1 MKKILVLAILAV
13 LFAVMGPMASTVYA
27 DWVGQGS
34 AAPPV
39 SRPGG
44 SVVIT
49 IRNVGD
55 ETFQVCILR
64 VTRPDGTRDEVHP
77 AGQIINP
84 DESWSYTYPADFGGN
99 TDQTGKYAVRL
110 WVNDPAIP
118 PPPCYEMLPP
128 PEFEE
133 FACFVVTSAGCF
145 IATAAYGSP
154 MVEEIEVLR
163 EFRDQYLLTNPVGE
177 TLVELYYKTSPP
189 IADFIDDHPALK
201 PVVRAALVPVIA
213 MSTVAVSTTLVEKI
227 AIVSSVVLVSALL
240 VFWFRRRTG
249 KARGRAN

>member
-27 DWVGQGS
+27 DWVAQAS
-34 AAPPV
+34 VVPPV
-39 SRPGG
+39 IRPGG

-49 IRNVGD
+49 ISNIGD
-55 ETFQVCILR
+55 EAFGVCTLR

-77 AGQIINP
+77 ANEVINP
-84 DESWSYTYPADFGGN
+84 DESWSCTYPADFGGN

-110 WVNDPAIP
+110 WVTDALFQF
-118 PPPCYEMLPP
+118 PCVEVLPP
-128 PEFEE
+128 PEFEGL
-133 FACFVVTSAGCF
+133 AYFVVTSGCF
-145 IATAAYGSP
+145 IATAAYGTP
-154 MVEEIEVLR
+154 MAEEIDILR
-163 EFRDQYLLTNPVGE
+163 DFRDQYLLTNPVGE

-201 PVVRAALVPVIA
+201 PVVRAALVPAIA
-213 MSTVAVSTTLVEKI
+213 MSTVAVNTTLVEKI
-227 AIVSSVVLVSALL
+227 AIVSSVGLVSALL